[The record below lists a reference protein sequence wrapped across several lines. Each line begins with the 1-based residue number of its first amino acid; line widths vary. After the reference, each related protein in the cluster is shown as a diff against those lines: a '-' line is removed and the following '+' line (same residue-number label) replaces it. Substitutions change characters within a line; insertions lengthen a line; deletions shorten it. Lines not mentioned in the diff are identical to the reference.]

1 MTKKDGILSSLRST
15 LDQVRCSIAS
25 MTDERA
31 GLQRERDELDAK
43 LRACTNAPLS
53 KAAMIELCSRMVD
66 KKAAA
71 YADNFKK
78 VVGPACMK
86 VEPSSSSVKRPLV
99 LADVGLFL
107 SGESSYPAP
116 EGGHASG
123 FDVVLFNWWVGP
135 QNGEICY
142 YFGDAIKAKLP
153 ELWDSVELPHKDDG
167 KSLVQREMEA
177 EALRDQLSDLVAKL
191 SALDSDLAELSEA
204 AKVVPVAAPSPPPVE
219 PDKNGLVWG
228 GLGVGYQRAAQ
239 TPMTVASESAGE

>member
-1 MTKKDGILSSLRST
+1 MMKNDQTKNLLSST
-15 LDQVRCSIAS
+15 LGKVRRTIAS
-25 MTDERA
+25 LFEERA
-31 GLQRERDELDAK
+31 ELQRRCDALGEE
-43 LRACTNAPLS
+43 LRACINAPLS

-66 KKAAA
+66 KKAAG
-71 YADNFKK
+71 YAANFKK

-86 VEPSSSSVKRPLV
+86 VEPSSSSVRRPLV
-99 LADVGLFL
+99 LADVGMFL

-123 FDVVLFNWWVGP
+123 FNVVLFNWWVGP

-167 KSLVQREMEA
+167 KGLVQREMEA
-177 EALRDQLSDLVAKL
+177 EAVRDQLSGLVAKL
-191 SALDSDLAELSEA
+191 AALDSDLAELSEA
-204 AKVVPVAAPSPPPVE
+204 AKVVPVPEPVAPAE
-219 PDKNGLVWG
+219 PNKDGMVWK
-228 GLGVGYQRAAQ
+228 GLGVGYQRADQ